1 MRLSLITTSLILA
14 LFTFVVVAGFS
25 LSRTGPRKLSA
36 RLLAGF
42 LLALAAS
49 LANFLYVT
57 SGMAAQD
64 PRFAFLGNSLG
75 LAAAPLLYLY
85 ACSLAVEGFRLRA
98 STALHF
104 APVLGVLG
112 VVVAAYSLQP
122 EPVQRAI
129 LHDAQYP
136 SALNSKLLQAA
147 IFLYVFFYLLACVRV
162 LLRHRALY
170 RQQQAATG
178 LAELGWLRI
187 SLAGTLLLAVVE
199 VLHQLLVGRWPLA
212 WLDAGFVVVQAIASF
227 LFGFYFLVQAL
238 RQSAHPPAPV
248 SLPGASD
255 DKYGPHR
262 LSDAE
267 LHENAARIEAYLA
280 QSGAHLQGAIAI
292 GDLADRLPITARD
305 ISQTLNRHFGLSF
318 FDFINRQRCEH
329 ARRLLAEQPAMT
341 VTEVQTHSG
350 FSSKS
355 SFYAAFRKCTG
366 VTPLAYRQAHESST
380 QRSGSVP

>member
-199 VLHQLLVGRWPLA
+199 VLHQLLVGRWP
-212 WLDAGFVVVQAIASF
+212 GSMP
-227 LFGFYFLVQAL
+227 GSSSS
-238 RQSAHPPAPV
+238 RQSPRSCSASTSWSRPCASPRTPLHRSACLAPARTSTDRIACPMPNCTRTPPASKPISRRV
-248 SLPGASD
+248 APIC
-255 DKYGPHR
+255 K
-262 LSDAE
+262 
-267 LHENAARIEAYLA
+267 ARSRSATSRTGCRSRRA
-280 QSGAHLQGAIAI
+280 
-292 GDLADRLPITARD
+292 T
-305 ISQTLNRHFGLSF
+305 F
-318 FDFINRQRCEH
+318 
-329 ARRLLAEQPAMT
+329 RRL
-341 VTEVQTHSG
+341 
-350 FSSKS
+350 
-355 SFYAAFRKCTG
+355 
-366 VTPLAYRQAHESST
+366 
-380 QRSGSVP
+380 